1 MGIVVVLNAIWTV
14 VSTISKIISKTLWY
28 KNIFKCV
35 GIVATRKF
43 KPAKECHKYAIIV
56 AARNESTVI
65 GNLIDSIKR
74 QNYPEDKLDI
84 FVAADNC
91 TDDTAA
97 IARDMG
103 AICYERFDNEHRTK
117 GYALQYLVECIRRD
131 YGIDAYEGYILFDA
145 DNLLASDYLEQ
156 MNNAFDAGEKIIP
169 SYRNTKN
176 FDDNWI
182 AASYGVHWLRT
193 VRNEHRPRSLFHLA
207 TRIQGTGFLF
217 ANELIKDGWNW
228 VSLTEDRAFCADA
241 VAKGYKISYNHDAI
255 FYDEQPVSLR
265 IAMRQRIRWAKGHL
279 QAFAEIGPKLFG
291 HIFITGGMASKHEK
305 GKVSIWKRIF
315 NNLRLRFMSLDI
327 LSNVY
332 PRALFTFFKRII
344 YLIVKIS
351 VICILAPNVNK
362 IGAVLLTVLWWNAET
377 YLKTIL
383 VALYVYIIE
392 HKRIQK
398 IGFFKTLWFA
408 ATFPIFDIIG
418 KISLIVA
425 MFMKVEWKPIPHDS
439 NVKIT
444 DLTDKSKNNKEKRGL
459 TRQGV

>member
-1 MGIVVVLNAIWTV
+1 MIVLILNTIWSV
-14 VSTISKIISKTLWY
+14 VSTISSIISKTLWY
-28 KNIFKCV
+28 KNIFKYLGV
-35 GIVATRKF
+35 VATRKF
-43 KPAKECHKYAIIV
+43 KPAKQYHKFAIIV
-56 AARNESTVI
+56 AARNEETVI
-65 GNLIDSIKR
+65 GNLIDSVKR
-74 QNYPEDKLDI
+74 QNYPEDMLDI
-84 FVAADNC
+84 FVVADNC
-91 TDDTAA
+91 TDNTAA

-117 GYALQYLVECIRRD
+117 GYALQYLVECIRKD
-131 YGIDAYEGYILFDA
+131 YGIDSYEGYILFDA
-145 DNLLASDYLEQ
+145 DNLLAPDYLEQ
-156 MNNAFDAGEKIIP
+156 MNNAFDAGEKIIT

-182 AASYGVHWLRT
+182 AASYAVHWLRT
-193 VRNEHRPRSLFHLA
+193 VRNEHRPRSFLHLA

-217 ANELIKDGWNW
+217 AHELIKDGWNW

-255 FYDEQPVSLR
+255 FYDEQPVSIK

-279 QAFAEIGPKLFG
+279 QAFFQIGPKLFG
-291 HIFITGGMASKHEK
+291 HIFFTGGVASIHEN
-305 GKVSIWKRIF
+305 GKVSVWKRIF

-351 VICILAPNVNK
+351 LFYLAVPDIPKPIVII
-362 IGAVLLTVLWWNAET
+362 LTVLSWTGET

-408 ATFPIFDIIG
+408 LTFPLFDIMG
-418 KISLIVA
+418 KIALIAA
-425 MFMKVEWKPIPHDS
+425 MFMKVEWKPIPHDA
-439 NVKIT
+439 NIKIS
-444 DLTDKSKNNKEKRGL
+444 DLNDKTKKK
-459 TRQGV
+459 